1 MLLQAAAFVEMLAP
15 IAVVKAADDNTPR
28 SGGVGKET
36 VLEVDTHV
44 RNTTFAIGE
53 ENNVAFAELALGDK
67 GDILLN
73 IVCHTMKAALVYIA
87 NNVSHK
93 GGTVY
98 TFLSGAA
105 IAVWGSHP

>member
-15 IAVVKAADDNTPR
+15 IAVVEAADDNTPR
-28 SGGVGKET
+28 GGGVGKET

-44 RNTTFAIGE
+44 RDSALAIGE
-53 ENNVAFAELALGDK
+53 ENNVAFAELALGNQCHV
-67 GDILLN
+67 LLN
-73 IVCHTMKAALVYIA
+73 IVCHTMKAALVYVA

-93 GGTVY
+93 GGAVY